1 MPTFRIGTIQRP
13 RASFRHLRYPLRM
26 KHRCPI
32 CKKPT
37 DSDSNAEFPFCS
49 ERCKLL
55 DLGAWASE
63 KYLISE
69 PAMDE
74 TLFED
79 MDYNPKD
86 EHKN

>member
-1 MPTFRIGTIQRP
+1 
-13 RASFRHLRYPLRM
+13 M

-32 CKKPT
+32 CKKST
-37 DSDSNAEFPFCS
+37 DSDANAEFPFCS

-63 KYLISE
+63 KYVISE
-69 PAMDE
+69 PAVDE

-79 MDYNPKD
+79 MDQHPKD

>member
-1 MPTFRIGTIQRP
+1 MLGVVLRT
-13 RASFRHLRYPLRM
+13 LRYSLRM
-26 KHRCPI
+26 KLRCPI

-37 DSDSNAEFPFCS
+37 DSDANAEFPFCS
-49 ERCKLL
+49 ERCKIV

-63 KYLISE
+63 KYVISE
-69 PAMDE
+69 PAVDQ

-79 MDYNPKD
+79 VGRNPKD